1 MSGPAAQP
9 NPSPQPAASVP
20 DLAAAAL
27 TLLARDGLARDGERR
42 TTDAAAG
49 WHVACRWAEEPDFD
63 IDFDITCVGPDLPRA
78 IEPAIASGALI
89 ASQRMWA
96 GTYRLVVRATRLIVL
111 DLHWKQGEPTR
122 IMGFSRGAWERAL
135 IALARA

>member
-1 MSGPAAQP
+1 VSEPTAQP

-27 TLLARDGLARDGERR
+27 TLLARDGERK
-42 TTDAAAG
+42 TTDAAAA
-49 WHVACRWAEEPDFD
+49 WHVACRGAEGPDFA

-78 IEPAIASGALI
+78 IEPAVASGALI

-96 GTYRLVVRATRLIVL
+96 GTYRLVIRATRLIVL

-135 IALARA
+135 IALART